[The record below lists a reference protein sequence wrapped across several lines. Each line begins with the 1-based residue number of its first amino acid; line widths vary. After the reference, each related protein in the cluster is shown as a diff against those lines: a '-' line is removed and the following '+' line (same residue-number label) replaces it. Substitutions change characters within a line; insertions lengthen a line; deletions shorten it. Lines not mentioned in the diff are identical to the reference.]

1 MKRSDIGDAGEDS
14 TDIGDAGDIGDIDIG
29 NPDEE
34 LRMTLMQGEVIS
46 EWLDV
51 DEVEEAFAKMRR
63 AAGVRFFH
71 RKLKLDESLLNI
83 YSQNCKKIYI
93 HLDQISQ

>member
-1 MKRSDIGDAGEDS
+1 MKRYDIGDVGEDS
-14 TDIGDAGDIGDIDIG
+14 TDIGDVGDIGDIDIG

-71 RKLKLDESLLNI
+71 QKT
-83 YSQNCKKIYI
+83 KIR
-93 HLDQISQ
+93 